1 MCSPDPALVNL
12 ISVVAQ
18 KFISDIASDALAHHK
33 MRPSPSSKNKR
44 KDNKLVMNTED
55 LRDALEDKGI
65 TVRRQP
71 YY

>member
-18 KFISDIASDALAHHK
+18 KFISDIAS
-33 MRPSPSSKNKR
+33 MRPSPSNKNKR